1 MFLRK
6 TPRKKDGKTHDY
18 WSVVENKRVACG
30 RVVQRH
36 VLYLGEINSTQA
48 AVWRKAIEVL
58 DDDVGHPRTMALF
71 PEDRCAGIAPDAS
84 IVQLRLSDMRLCRP
98 RQWGACWLAGQLWQ
112 ALQLDRFWADHLPPS
127 RKGTRWDQVLQ
138 VLVSYRLIAPGSE
151 WKLHRDWFGRS
162 AMADLLGADFGLAE
176 SHKLYACHDFLLQ
189 HKDALFSHLTAR
201 WRDLFNA
208 NFDVLL
214 YDLTSTYFE
223 INASDVAGGDKRR
236 HGYSRD
242 KRPDCPQV
250 VIALVVTPDGLPLA
264 YEVLP
269 GNTADCTTLRMFLA
283 RIEQQYGRA
292 RRIWVMDRGIPTE
305 AVLAE
310 MRASDPPVQ
319 YLVGTPKGRLSRVE
333 KQLLAKPWQEARPG
347 VSVKLLDED
356 GELYVFAESAAR
368 VSKERA
374 MRRRQLKWL
383 WKRLRE
389 LAAMEVPREEMLM
402 KLGAA
407 RARAPTAWRLVDI
420 EMDKESAMF
429 IYALNRL
436 KLRRIRQREG
446 RYLLRTNLTENDP
459 ALLWQYLHAARCCRT
474 GVQGPEGRPG
484 DTASLPSGST
494 QGRSSY
500 LHCVFGLLPA
510 DHVAASPACPG
521 TWADRAECSREVRS
535 RSDDRRSS
543 ADHRRTRAAA
553 HSLHPAGAGTQAPDP
568 AAQAQFAAAAT
579 TADHLPH
586 GFQTPRV
593 VQTFPTNP
601 LIGNGRET
609 ENTPIREDG
618 LTVLPLTGL
627 AATAPSIAAASEHR
641 SSAVVHA
648 FQREHPCPSTGACP
662 GYVKDHIHPL
672 ARLRGFASL
681 MHRFQ
686 PRSL

>member
-18 WSVVENKRVACG
+18 WSVVENKRVAGG

-36 VLYLGEINSTQA
+36 VLYLGEINSSQA
-48 AVWRKAIEVL
+48 AEWRRAIEVL
-58 DDDVGHPRTMALF
+58 DADTGRPRTMALF
-71 PEDRCAGIAPDAS
+71 PEDRCVDAAS
-84 IVQLRLSDMRLCRP
+84 DQSVVQLRLSDMRLCRP

-112 ALQLDRFWADHLPPS
+112 ALQLDTFWADRLPPS

-151 WKLHRDWFGRS
+151 WKLHRDWFGKS

-176 SHKLYACHDFLLQ
+176 SHKLYACHDLLLQ
-189 HKDALFSHLTAR
+189 HKEALFSHLMAR
-201 WRDLFNA
+201 WRDLFDA
-208 NFDVLL
+208 DFDVLL

-223 INASDVAGGDKRR
+223 INASDVAEGDKRR

-269 GNTADCTTLRMFLA
+269 GNTADCTTLRLFLS

-292 RRIWVMDRGIPTE
+292 RRVWVMDRGIPTE

-310 MRASDPPVQ
+310 MRGSDPPVQ
-319 YLVGTPKGRLSRVE
+319 YLVGTPKGRLSRLE
-333 KQLLAKPWQEARPG
+333 KRLLAMPWQQARAG
-347 VSVKLLDED
+347 VAVKLLAED
-356 GELYVFAESAAR
+356 GELYVFAESVDR

-420 EMDKESAMF
+420 AMGKESASF
-429 IYALNRL
+429 TYTLNRQ
-436 KLRRIRQREG
+436 KLRGIRRREG

-459 ALLWQYLHAARCCRT
+459 ALLWQYYTQLVAVEEAFKNLKGDLAIRPIFHQEERRVEAHIFVAFLAYCLQITLQRRLHALAPGLTAR
-474 GVQGPEGRPG
+474 
-484 DTASLPSGST
+484 
-494 QGRSSY
+494 
-500 LHCVFGLLPA
+500 
-510 DHVAASPACPG
+510 
-521 TWADRAECSREVRS
+521 
-535 RSDDRRSS
+535 S
-543 ADHRRTRAAA
+543 A
-553 HSLHPAGAGTQAPDP
+553 LEK
-568 AAQAQFAAAAT
+568 FAAVQMI
-579 TADHLPH
+579 DVHLP
-586 GFQTPRV
+586 T
-593 VQTFPTNP
+593 TD
-601 LIGNGRET
+601 GRELL
-609 ENTPIREDG
+609 
-618 LTVLPLTGL
+618 LTRYTQPEPELRLLIQQLKLQLPPQPPPRI
-627 AATAPSIAAASEHR
+627 ATATVPR
-641 SSAVVHA
+641 
-648 FQREHPCPSTGACP
+648 QR
-662 GYVKDHIHPL
+662 L
-672 ARLRGFASL
+672 
-681 MHRFQ
+681 
-686 PRSL
+686 

>member
-6 TPRKKDGKTHDY
+6 TKRKKDGKTHDY
-18 WSVVENKRVACG
+18 WSVVENKRVAGG

-36 VLYLGEINSTQA
+36 VLYLGEINSSQA

-58 DDDVGHPRTMALF
+58 DDDVGHPRTLALF
-71 PEDRCAGIAPDAS
+71 PEDRCAAVGSDTPV
-84 IVQLRLSDMRLCRP
+84 VQLRLSDMRLCRP
-98 RQWGACWLAGQLWQ
+98 RQWGACWLAGQLWRE
-112 ALQLDRFWADHLPPS
+112 LQLDDFWADRLPPN

-151 WKLHRDWFGRS
+151 WKLHRDWFGKS

-189 HKDALFSHLTAR
+189 HKDALFSHLMAR

-242 KRPDCPQV
+242 KRADCPQV

-420 EMDKESAMF
+420 EMDKESSMF
-429 IYALNRL
+429 VYTLNRQ
-436 KLRRIRQREG
+436 KLRRIRRREG

-459 ALLWQYLHAARCCRT
+459 ALLWQYYTQLVAVEEAFKNLKGDLAIRPVFHQEERRIEAHIFIAFLAYCLQITLQRRLHALAPGLTAR
-474 GVQGPEGRPG
+474 
-484 DTASLPSGST
+484 
-494 QGRSSY
+494 
-500 LHCVFGLLPA
+500 
-510 DHVAASPACPG
+510 
-521 TWADRAECSREVRS
+521 
-535 RSDDRRSS
+535 S
-543 ADHRRTRAAA
+543 A
-553 HSLHPAGAGTQAPDP
+553 LEK
-568 AAQAQFAAAAT
+568 FAAVQMI
-579 TADHLPH
+579 DVHLP
-586 GFQTPRV
+586 T
-593 VQTFPTNP
+593 TD
-601 LIGNGRET
+601 GRELL
-609 ENTPIREDG
+609 
-618 LTVLPLTGL
+618 LTRYTQPEPELRLLIQQLKLNLP
-627 AATAPSIAAASEHR
+627 P
-641 SSAVVHA
+641 
-648 FQREHPCPSTGACP
+648 
-662 GYVKDHIHPL
+662 
-672 ARLRGFASL
+672 
-681 MHRFQ
+681 Q
-686 PRSL
+686 PPPRITSRTVPKHLV

>member
-6 TPRKKDGKTHDY
+6 TQRKKDGKTHDY
-18 WSVVENKRVACG
+18 WSVVENKRVAGG

-36 VLYLGEINSTQA
+36 VLYLGEINSSQA

-58 DDDVGHPRTMALF
+58 DDDAGHSRTMALF

-84 IVQLRLSDMRLCRP
+84 VVQLRLSEMRLRRP

-112 ALQLDRFWADHLPPS
+112 ALQLDQFWAARLPPS
-127 RKGTRWDQVLQ
+127 RKGTQWDQILQ
-138 VLVSYRLIAPGSE
+138 VLVAYRLIAPGSE
-151 WKLHRDWFGRS
+151 WKLHRDWFGKS

-176 SHKLYACHDFLLQ
+176 AHKLYACHDLLLQ
-189 HKDALFSHLTAR
+189 HKDALFSHLMAR

-223 INASDVAGGDKRR
+223 INASDVAEGDKRR

-292 RRIWVMDRGIPTE
+292 RRVWVMDRGIPTE

-310 MRASDPPVQ
+310 MRGSDPPVQ
-319 YLVGTPKGRLSRVE
+319 YLVGTPKGRLSRLE
-333 KQLLAKPWQEARPG
+333 KQLLAKPWQKARPG
-347 VSVKLLDED
+347 VSVKLLAED
-356 GELYVFAESAAR
+356 DELYVYAESVDR

-389 LAAMEVPREEMLM
+389 LAAMEVRREEMLM

-420 EMDKESAMF
+420 AMDKAGAGFS
-429 IYALNRL
+429 YALNRQ
-436 KLRRIRQREG
+436 KLRQIRRREG

-459 ALLWQYLHAARCCRT
+459 ALLWQYYIQLVAVEQAFKNLKGDLAIRPIFHQDERRVEAHIFIAFLAYCLQITLQRRLHALAPGLTARSALEKFAA
-474 GVQGPEGRPG
+474 VQMIDVHLPTTDGRELLLTRYTQPEPELLLLIQQLKL
-484 DTASLPSGST
+484 SLPPQPPPRIATGP
-494 QGRSSY
+494 
-500 LHCVFGLLPA
+500 LP
-510 DHVAASPACPG
+510 S
-521 TWADRAECSREVRS
+521 
-535 RSDDRRSS
+535 
-543 ADHRRTRAAA
+543 
-553 HSLHPAGAGTQAPDP
+553 
-568 AAQAQFAAAAT
+568 
-579 TADHLPH
+579 
-586 GFQTPRV
+586 
-593 VQTFPTNP
+593 
-601 LIGNGRET
+601 
-609 ENTPIREDG
+609 
-618 LTVLPLTGL
+618 
-627 AATAPSIAAASEHR
+627 
-641 SSAVVHA
+641 
-648 FQREHPCPSTGACP
+648 
-662 GYVKDHIHPL
+662 HPL
-672 ARLRGFASL
+672 
-681 MHRFQ
+681 
-686 PRSL
+686 